1 MTWIFTDRLLM
12 TEQMEEALF
21 CANHPNRETALRCNR
36 CEKLICPEC
45 AVSTPTGYRCKEC
58 VRGQQKV
65 FDTTEWYDYPAAVV
79 IGAVLSYLGSLL
91 AARLGFWSLFLA
103 PGAGVLIAEIVR
115 AVLRRRR
122 GLRLYRISTA
132 AVVIG
137 SLPLLLQY
145 LLFGLLGTFS
155 GGGAFSLF
163 GVIWQAYYTI
173 AVTTSFYTRLSGIQL
188 RR

>member
-1 MTWIFTDRLLM
+1 M
-12 TEQMEEALF
+12 TESVEEALF
-21 CANHPNRETALRCNR
+21 CANHPTRETALRCNR
-36 CEKLICPEC
+36 CEKLICPDC

-65 FDTTEWYDYPAAVV
+65 FDTSEWYDYPAAVV
-79 IGAVLSYLGSLL
+79 IGGVLSFLGSLL
-91 AARLGFWSLFLA
+91 AGRLGFWSLFLA

-115 AVLRRRR
+115 AVIRRRR
-122 GLRLYRISTA
+122 GMRLYRVSAA

-137 SLPLLLQY
+137 SLPLLLQF
-145 LLFGLLGTFS
+145 LLFGLLGAFS

-163 GVIWQAYYTI
+163 GLLWQGYYTI
-173 AVTTSFYTRLSGIQL
+173 AVSTSFYTRLSGIQL